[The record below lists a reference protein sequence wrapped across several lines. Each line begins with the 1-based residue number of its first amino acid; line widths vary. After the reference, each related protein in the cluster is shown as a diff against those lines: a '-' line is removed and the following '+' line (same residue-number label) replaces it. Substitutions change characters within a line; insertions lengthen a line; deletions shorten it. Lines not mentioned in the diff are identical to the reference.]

1 MEMQEGLLRI
11 DSFLAVTIGILVL
24 FVGKR
29 INSRV
34 RLFQDL
40 SIPDPVTGGLLF
52 SVLFTLFYLIF
63 GLVVELELRAR
74 DVLLV
79 YFFTTI
85 GINARAADL
94 LAGGRPFVILLLIT
108 LGFMFAQNLTGIA
121 VAGLFDLPAA
131 VGVVGGTVSL
141 IGGHGT
147 TIAWAPTIAEQQGI
161 VNAMEIGIASAT
173 FGLILASLMGGPIAR
188 FLIMRHGLTPS
199 PAEAG
204 ENVHKDS
211 RDDIQ
216 EIGLSEHQ
224 RAAGITHMDFL
235 AAVLAI
241 HVAIILG
248 YVLNGIIGEL
258 GLKLP
263 LFVTCLFAGI
273 LLTNLVPARL
283 YRALGIGW
291 PTRTPAIAL
300 IADVAL
306 GTFLAMSLMSM
317 QLWTLIDL
325 AAPIFT
331 ILAAQFTLAV
341 MVTILVLFPLL
352 GRNYDAAVVAA
363 GFGGVTLGSTPTAMA
378 NMATVTQRYGASHRA
393 FIIVPLVSAFFIDLA
408 NALIIPFFLQTFA

>member
-1 MEMQEGLLRI
+1 MEMQDGVLRI

-29 INSRV
+29 VNDGV
-34 RLFQDL
+34 RWLREL
-40 SIPDPVTGGLLF
+40 SIPEPVTGGLLF
-52 SVLFTLFYLIF
+52 SLLFALLYAAS
-63 GLVVELELRAR
+63 GSVVEFELRAR

-94 LAGGRPFVILLLIT
+94 LAGGRPFVILLVLTI
-108 LGFMFAQNLTGIA
+108 GFMLAQNLTGIS
-121 VAGLFDLPAA
+121 VAALFDLPSQ

-147 TIAWAPTIAEQQGI
+147 TIAWAPTIAEEYGI
-161 VNAMEIGIASAT
+161 ANAMEIGIASAT

-188 FLIMRHGLTPS
+188 FLITRHGLTPPRPTS
-199 PAEAG
+199 DE
-204 ENVHKDS
+204 EV
-211 RDDIQ
+211 Q
-216 EIGLSEHQ
+216 EIGLSEQ
-224 RAAGITHMDFL
+224 QQTAGIDHLNFL
-235 AAVLAI
+235 GSVLAI
-241 HVAIILG
+241 HVAIIVG
-248 YVLNGIIGEL
+248 YALNGVIAEL
-258 GLKLP
+258 GLRLP

-273 LLTNLVPARL
+273 LLTNLVPNRL
-283 YRALGIGW
+283 YGALGIRW

-300 IADVAL
+300 IADIAL

-331 ILAAQFTLAV
+331 MLAAQFALAV
-341 MVTILVLFPLL
+341 VVTVFVLFPLL

-378 NMATVTQRYGASHRA
+378 NMAAVTQRYGASHRA
-393 FIIVPLVSAFFIDLA
+393 FIIVPLVSAFFIDIA
-408 NALIIPFFLQTFA
+408 NALIIPFFLQSFG